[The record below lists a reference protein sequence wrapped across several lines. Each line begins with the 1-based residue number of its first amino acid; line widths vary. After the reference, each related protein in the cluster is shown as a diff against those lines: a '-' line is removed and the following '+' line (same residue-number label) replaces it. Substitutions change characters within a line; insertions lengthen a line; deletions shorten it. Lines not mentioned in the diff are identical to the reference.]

1 MHGNASNDEHL
12 SADLLE
18 KLAFMCLGCHLH
30 LYVGTNFWIIISS
43 SPEELT
49 IYSEHRAVCLPS
61 RAISLSL
68 QCPEMGNNVLGFYPT
83 TPSSEGLPRW
93 SFEEASLS
101 DNCLPGVLPPWSHP
115 PPWGHFIC
123 SCQLQFFLQAPA
135 HSGWSL
141 THIYLKVYSEFFL

>member
-49 IYSEHRAVCLPS
+49 IYSEHRAACLPP

-68 QCPEMGNNVLGFYPT
+68 QCPEMGNNVLSFYPT
-83 TPSSEGLPRW
+83 TPGLRDFLGGPQKKPACLTTAYLV
-93 SFEEASLS
+93 SFLLEL
-101 DNCLPGVLPPWSHP
+101 
-115 PPWGHFIC
+115 
-123 SCQLQFFLQAPA
+123 
-135 HSGWSL
+135 
-141 THIYLKVYSEFFL
+141 IYLHEDISFALVNFNSFYKHRPTRDKVWHISG